1 MEPLSVVVFKYLLC
15 FAAMLANSYLVYALH
30 KLKKLSLVSY
40 RFVLYL
46 SISDIL
52 MGFLGI
58 ITNSL
63 SLAHAKIFDSK
74 HPLHEF
80 YQWVATFQIFCINF
94 SLVCILIIAVDRL
107 IHMRYMTRYNSIMTK
122 RRGLIIIMINVI
134 FTTHTVTVIK
144 LLPLYELDYLWKH
157 VTAYRTYRVI
167 LSFIYIGLIVS
178 IFFIYLW
185 AYRAIKK
192 RVESLVSFKP
202 VNTAAGSRASRIE
215 KNDANTRN
223 RRRSPD
229 QEFAKG
235 MMYITLSLLLC
246 VVPNLCC
253 TVTIRILKMNGDK
266 ETFERAKTFV
276 FHLQRWSYL
285 ALLLN
290 PTLNAI
296 ILIIC
301 SGELR
306 AYTKQFFFC
315 CFRRHDRPDAQS
327 KKDSSQAATEL

>member
-1 MEPLSVVVFKYLLC
+1 
-15 FAAMLANSYLVYALH
+15 MLANSYLVYALH

-40 RFVLYL
+40 TFVLYL
-46 SISDIL
+46 SISDIF

-58 ITNSL
+58 VRNSFT
-63 SLAHAKIFDSK
+63 SADVRIIDSK
-74 HPLHEF
+74 HPLYEF
-80 YQWVATFQIFCINF
+80 FQWIIAFQNFFINF
-94 SLVCILIIAVDRL
+94 SLACILIIAVDRF
-107 IHMRYMTRYNSIMTK
+107 IHMRYMTRYNNIMNK
-122 RRGLIIIMINVI
+122 RRGVIIIVINVI
-134 FTTHTVTVIK
+134 FTTHTVTVTK
-144 LLPLYELDYLWKH
+144 LLPVYELDNLWRH

-185 AYRAIKK
+185 AYRSIKK

-202 VNTAAGSRASRIE
+202 ANTAAAGLRASKIE
-215 KNDANTRN
+215 ESGTRTRN

-246 VVPNLCC
+246 VVPNLSC
-253 TVTIRILKMNGDK
+253 TVFIRILKMNGDR
-266 ETFERAKTFV
+266 ETFERVKQHV
-276 FHLQRWSYL
+276 VHLQRWSYL

-306 AYTKQFFFC
+306 AYTKQFFG
-315 CFRRHDRPDAQS
+315 CFGRHVRPDLQD
-327 KKDSSQAATEL
+327 KKNSSQSATEL